1 MPTRHAD
8 KIWTAGGVLGAA
20 VLLALG
26 WFFFIGPQYAEASS
40 LDQQVV
46 QAQLRLTA
54 QQKKLAEL
62 RQQNEDLSQY
72 KAQLERLRRAL
83 PSASASSDFLRDLQ
97 AAGERAS
104 VTVAGLTIGSRSE
117 VPGTGGT
124 MFALPV
130 SLTVEGKV
138 AGLEGFLTEVQQVQ
152 GRAALIRSTNLSADA
167 SGTALTLNMQI
178 FVSASETGPAAKTT
192 K

>member
-1 MPTRHAD
+1 MPSRHAD

-26 WFFFIGPQYAEASS
+26 WFFFIGPQYAEAAS
-40 LDQQVV
+40 LDEQVV
-46 QAQLRLTA
+46 QAQLRLTT

-62 RQQNEDLSQY
+62 RQQNEDLPQY
-72 KAQLERLRRAL
+72 QAQLERLRQAL
-83 PSASASSDFLRDLQ
+83 PPASASSDFLRGLQ

-104 VTVAGLTIGSRSE
+104 VTVAGLTIGARAE
-117 VPGTGGT
+117 VPGSGGT

-138 AGLEGFLTEVQQVQ
+138 AGLEGFLTEIQQVQ
-152 GRAALIRSTNLSADA
+152 GRAALIRSTNLTADA
-167 SGTALTLNMQI
+167 SGTELTLNMQI
-178 FVSASETGPAAKTT
+178 FVTGSDTGPAAKST

>member
-8 KIWTAGGVLGAA
+8 KIWMAGGALGAV

-40 LDQQVV
+40 LDEQVV
-46 QAQLRLTA
+46 QAQLRLTS

-62 RQQNEDLSQY
+62 RQQNEDLPQY

-97 AAGERAS
+97 AASERAE
-104 VTVAGLTIGSRSE
+104 VNVEGLTIGARAE

-124 MFALPV
+124 TFALPV

-138 AGLEGFLTEVQQVQ
+138 AGLEGFLNEVQQVQ
-152 GRAALIRSTNLSADA
+152 GRAALIRSTNFTADA
-167 SGTALTLNMQI
+167 NGTTLTLNMHI
-178 FVSASETGPAAKTT
+178 FVTASDSGPAAKTT